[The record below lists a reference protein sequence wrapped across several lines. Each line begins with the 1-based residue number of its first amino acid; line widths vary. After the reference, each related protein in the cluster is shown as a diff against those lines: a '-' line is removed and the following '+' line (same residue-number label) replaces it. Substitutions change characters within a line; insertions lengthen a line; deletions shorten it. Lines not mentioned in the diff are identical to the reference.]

1 MALLGRASS
10 SSRWDGWTLTGS
22 SAAGQTDR
30 VREKQQRGRRL
41 SYASLREEDGGGG
54 GGGGGNDVAAH
65 MDGID
70 DDNGSGD
77 GGLQC
82 FWGSHIIID
91 SNASCLALVS
101 TNLMRSKVDAG
112 FHVDVE
118 RQISRGIGE
127 KSNKSSSTSCHVLS
141 VQ

>member
-1 MALLGRASS
+1 
-10 SSRWDGWTLTGS
+10 
-22 SAAGQTDR
+22 
-30 VREKQQRGRRL
+30 
-41 SYASLREEDGGGG
+41 
-54 GGGGGNDVAAH
+54 

-91 SNASCLALVS
+91 LNASCLALVS
-101 TNLMRSKVDAG
+101 TNLMRSKVDAS

-127 KSNKSSSTSCHVLS
+127 NLGSLS
-141 VQ
+141 RARPLAMYCLCNN